1 MGTSCSLYDLHF
13 GTFLAYLCSGGP
25 SKMTSMFTKYGK
37 YPREYNPKVHGPYW
51 PGRYYGKPDTKFA
64 DVKLGD
70 LFSWIARRD
79 KGVAPTWQMVHRGY
93 WNWVRKW
100 WQVKEPRFAGP
111 AQVIMAFSTM
121 FFFVWYERRSWHKH
135 AKYH

>member
-1 MGTSCSLYDLHF
+1 MGDLHF

-93 WNWVRKW
+93 WNWVRKM
-100 WQVKEPRFAGP
+100 AGER
-111 AQVIMAFSTM
+111 AQVCRASPSYNGLF
-121 FFFVWYERRSWHKH
+121 
-135 AKYH
+135 YHVLLCMV